1 VSYLP
6 ASLASL
12 QERCE
17 GSSPSDVLLYSL
29 ARYLSIPPPT
39 GGTDHSPERVER
51 LERTISLSAELS
63 AAVRRHRED
72 TLLQCPAS
80 LRTVQ
85 ALDMLATFCP
95 LSVLPGQ
102 PAQQDRHQQASSSFP
117 APSRSS
123 VAIGRAR
130 GQLIL
135 AKSIAQAID
144 LHAEA
149 QNDLS
154 YLTSSRT
161 PDRAWNSE
169 AVWTWI
175 HLQFFEA
182 TANLEADIIAPPP
195 LLAEAAS
202 VAKGLSLQAR
212 LHSDDHAILA
222 KIAVCES
229 IQRLAVVFDALGKFD
244 DALMIAAGH
253 SDGGIGGPTDPVEA
267 IVQARQAAVD
277 GLEELTDRFDE
288 LSCE

>member
-212 LHSDDHAILA
+212 LHSD
-222 KIAVCES
+222 E
-229 IQRLAVVFDALGKFD
+229 RLAVVFDALGKFD